1 MFYVLLQQYIRCYP
15 YSTRRFLRIFPT
27 LHGSG
32 GVHFNGPGTR
42 LLSIE
47 AEQSYFSLYNLDL
60 EENTPSMR
68 LTAPGFITP
77 SLFRFSEMRAC
88 FAGRDGEFVAG
99 TCRQSDNIH
108 IWSTRPGPDHHH
120 NDEVQ
125 PLLTLR
131 HKYCRQVCYNESTCT
146 LVSAGNSLKVWTPF
160 RLPEL
165 ISSYIEE
172 NGNTASR
179 HGSDQ
184 ENLIS
189 EPNENDGNSNRY
201 EEEAEMSSS
210 SGGDGGSVS
219 VSISTNDEDSDI
231 SIGEDMN
238 TSLVQSSSGLW
249 RVE

>member
-1 MFYVLLQQYIRCYP
+1 MLAETANSLP
-15 YSTRRFLRIFPT
+15 GLADNPT
-27 LHGSG
+27 TSISG
-32 GVHFNGPGTR
+32 PPVPA
-42 LLSIE
+42 L
-47 AEQSYFSLYNLDL
+47 
-60 EENTPSMR
+60 
-68 LTAPGFITP
+68 ITTT
-77 SLFRFSEMRAC
+77 M
-88 FAGRDGEFVAG
+88 
-99 TCRQSDNIH
+99 T
-108 IWSTRPGPDHHH
+108 
-120 NDEVQ
+120 
-125 PLLTLR
+125 LLTLK
-131 HKYCRQVCYNESTCT
+131 HKGCRAVRYNESTCT
-146 LVSAGNSLKVWTPF
+146 LASYGDILKLWTPF

-249 RVE
+249 RV